1 MTKILAFFYTA
12 EIFSKASF
20 LFLLEEG
27 FPKVSSWLQNI
38 SPEIPVNIT
47 HADQLT
53 PSMTAQCSASP
64 NETRWRPEN
73 TSAFV

>member
-12 EIFSKASF
+12 EKKLGF

-38 SPEIPVNIT
+38 PPEIPVNIT

-64 NETRWRPEN
+64 NETAWRPEN
-73 TSAFV
+73 VSAFA

>member
-12 EIFSKASF
+12 EKKLGF

-38 SPEIPVNIT
+38 SPEIPVSIA
-47 HADQLT
+47 HAGQLT
-53 PSMTAQCSASP
+53 PSTTARGSASP
-64 NETRWRPEN
+64 NEARWRPEN
-73 TSAFV
+73 MPAFA